1 MKRLSELSVII
12 PKMDAVVNVSH
23 GEILQEKFINLKPGK
38 VGSTFNHYTVLFNW
52 LTFSINN
59 FCHLGFQQRREIQA
73 R

>member
-38 VGSTFNHYTVLFNW
+38 VGSTFNHYTVLFMV
-52 LTFSINN
+52 N
-59 FCHLGFQQRREIQA
+59 FFN
-73 R
+73 